1 MPQAV
6 RIQDICSGHDC
17 HPPRPVIEGSV
28 NVFFE
33 KRGVATNEHMW
44 MVHQCDGDVHPGFG
58 TSANTVLVNGSPAMA
73 VGDPINCGSVA
84 MTGATTVFIGG

>member
-17 HPPRPVIEGSV
+17 HPPRPVIQGSP
-28 NVFFE
+28 NVYIE
-33 KRGVATNEHMW
+33 KRAAVNNNHMW

-58 TSANTVLVNGSPAMA
+58 ASSSTVRINGSPAMR
-73 VGDPINCGSVA
+73 VGDQINCGSVA
-84 MTGATTVFIGG
+84 MTGANTVFIGG